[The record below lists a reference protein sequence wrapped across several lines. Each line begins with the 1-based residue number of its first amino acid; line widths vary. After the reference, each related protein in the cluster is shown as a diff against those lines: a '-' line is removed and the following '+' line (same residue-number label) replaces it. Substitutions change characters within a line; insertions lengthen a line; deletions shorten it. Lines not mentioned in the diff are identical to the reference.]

1 MLVSGWLRAFFSSV
15 LPHPRSFR
23 MHCHLSPQLHVSL
36 QLPACS
42 RGRCRVITALFG
54 RRAPIIEPSSTCG
67 DARQALVECA
77 VCCQRMLR
85 PERRAV
91 TLEKFGDAGRS
102 YQDLRRPPGRVRV
115 HGGLPRGGCCCYY
128 ESTPPAVRPLCNG
141 ETGMSRLAHVDSR
154 EIARRLKR
162 DIGACARRCLCN
174 LHVLNVQGV
183 CLRHGSNAAQQPT
196 TQLRRGDAMPR
207 RALKAGNV
215 FFQES
220 HWIHIHGSIG

>member
-42 RGRCRVITALFG
+42 RRRCRVITALFG

-85 PERRAV
+85 PERRASLWRS
-91 TLEKFGDAGRS
+91 LETRGGHTQ
-102 YQDLRRPPGRVRV
+102 YQHLRTPAGRVRV

-141 ETGMSRLAHVDSR
+141 ETAMRLAVATWTAEKSL
-154 EIARRLKR
+154 ARLTRHRSLRSSVPLQFTCIFERARCVPPAWLECCPAADDTAPTRRR
-162 DIGACARRCLCN
+162 DC
-174 LHVLNVQGV
+174 
-183 CLRHGSNAAQQPT
+183 
-196 TQLRRGDAMPR
+196 
-207 RALKAGNV
+207 
-215 FFQES
+215 QEER
-220 HWIHIHGSIG
+220 